1 MRLSLILLL
10 ATAWVGWASDVELRT
25 LWPRCADPTTFPI
38 SNICAEVKLTTSL
51 EGCPGGSP
59 LKCWLGTRCCGCC
72 LMSYSTALLSVHRAA
87 FGLLPIV
94 AGATQPPKC
103 RAASN
108 KLGGIAAP
116 PHVDRDGTVLPQDLP
131 DVRFEAGILPA
142 DLNQAAYMKAEG
154 STYFWY
160 ACNRYCIG
168 VKCIGAPMV
177 SWHLYGSV
185 LCGC

>member
-1 MRLSLILLL
+1 
-10 ATAWVGWASDVELRT
+10 
-25 LWPRCADPTTFPI
+25 
-38 SNICAEVKLTTSL
+38 
-51 EGCPGGSP
+51 
-59 LKCWLGTRCCGCC
+59 
-72 LMSYSTALLSVHRAA
+72 MSYSTALLSVHRAA
-87 FGLLPIV
+87 LGLLPIV

-131 DVRFEAGILPA
+131 DVRSEAGILPA

-160 ACNRYCIG
+160 ACNRYCIVRNVLVHRWSLG
-168 VKCIGAPMV
+168 ICMVLFCVDANSSCVIHMTCILGSPVLNV
-177 SWHLYGSV
+177 SAHTYGCITSSMSTAAIAV
-185 LCGC
+185 S